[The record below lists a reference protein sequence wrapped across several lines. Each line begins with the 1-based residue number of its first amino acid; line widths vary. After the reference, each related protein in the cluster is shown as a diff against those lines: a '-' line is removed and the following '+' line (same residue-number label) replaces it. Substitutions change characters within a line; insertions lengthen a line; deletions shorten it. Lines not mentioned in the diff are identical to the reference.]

1 MSSRSG
7 REMPEDC
14 VLVSVWMGSTCCCP
28 LCKGRSTS
36 RWQASV
42 LTSPSR
48 LRAQLAPGH
57 IKHLH
62 SCAFWCL
69 ATGITKP
76 HLRVSSPHGT
86 GAKSPP
92 EGCLAAG
99 GGRGEGFSIGV
110 FHQDCM
116 FIGWRCPVGQHWA
129 SWVPRTLL
137 GGVGRHPRAVRG
149 YRADTHLCE
158 IPNFGLFAS
167 GLKYSLSFIWLLM
180 LFFFLWFHSKACI
193 SVQHCKGDAFFSLA
207 PSFVKSYPE

>member
-1 MSSRSG
+1 
-7 REMPEDC
+7 MPEDC
-14 VLVSVWMGSTCCCP
+14 VLVSVWMGSMCCCP
-28 LCKGRSTS
+28 LRKGRSTS

-116 FIGWRCPVGQHWA
+116 FIGWRCPVGQHRA

-149 YRADTHLCE
+149 YRADTTPVWNTKFWAICQWPE
-158 IPNFGLFAS
+158 ILTEFYLVAHAVLLPLVSFKGLYFCS
-167 GLKYSLSFIWLLM
+167 TL
-180 LFFFLWFHSKACI
+180 
-193 SVQHCKGDAFFSLA
+193 
-207 PSFVKSYPE
+207 